1 MAGEEGVQ
9 YAVPALARG
18 LDILETLARHEGGLS
33 LSELARALDL
43 SPSAAFRS
51 VVVLEQR
58 GYIVRDAVSDTYVL
72 SLKLFEL
79 SHNRP
84 PFRRLLDIAVPA
96 MRLLAAE
103 VKQSCHLSVH
113 DNGDV
118 LVIADVEGPGPLN
131 LAFRLGSRW
140 PVRETV
146 SGRLLLAFQQQE
158 VREAWLKAV
167 PASANQGKFNRE
179 LTQAAEQGFLR
190 QESET
195 FGGIID
201 LGFPILGLH
210 GAVAA
215 LTISMVR
222 ELRSPV
228 TEAKIHAALAAT
240 AHDITRKLGGL
251 TPANNTEETN
261 HGKRNARGR

>member
-18 LDILETLARHEGGLS
+18 LDILETLAAHESGLS
-33 LSELARALDL
+33 LSEIARALDL
-43 SPSAAFRS
+43 SASAAFRS

-79 SHNRP
+79 SHSRP

-140 PVRETV
+140 PMRETV
-146 SGRLLLAFQQQE
+146 SGRLLLAFQRDD
-158 VREAWLKAV
+158 VRDAWLKAA
-167 PASANQGKFNRE
+167 PASGDQAKFKRE
-179 LTQAAEQGFLR
+179 ITLAAKQGFLR

-195 FGGIID
+195 FGGIVD

-210 GAVAA
+210 GAIAA
-215 LTISMVR
+215 LTISMVH

-228 TEAKIHAALAAT
+228 AESRVHAALAA
-240 AHDITRKLGGL
+240 AANDITKKLGGVMPTL
-251 TPANNTEETN
+251 DEETTN
-261 HGKRNARGR
+261 AKRGVRNR

>member
-18 LDILETLARHEGGLS
+18 LDILEMLAKHEGGLS
-33 LSELARALDL
+33 LSEIARALDL
-43 SPSAAFRS
+43 SASAAFRS

-58 GYIVRDAVSDTYVL
+58 GYIVRDAVSDVYVL

-103 VKQSCHLSVH
+103 IKQSCHLSVH

-131 LAFRLGSRW
+131 LTFRLGSRW
-140 PVRETV
+140 PIRETV
-146 SGRLLLAFQQQE
+146 SGRLLLAYQPPE
-158 VREAWLKAV
+158 VRDAWLKAV
-167 PASANQGKFNRE
+167 PASGNQAKFDRE
-179 LTQAAEQGFLR
+179 LAQTKAQGFLR

-195 FGGIID
+195 FGGIVD

-215 LTISMVR
+215 LTISMVH

-228 TEAKIHAALAAT
+228 AEAKIRAALSAT
-240 AHDITRKLGGL
+240 ATDITKKLGGM
-251 TPANNTEETN
+251 TPNLEEETTN
-261 HGKRNARGR
+261 AKRGARHR